1 MKCLYYLAPTL
12 DSTHGISDDLHEV
25 GVKDFFVHVISRD
38 EAGLKQQHIHSS
50 NYLETLD
57 VVRDGLIGGLAGLV
71 VGLLGVWAIDYF
83 DPFGIEVPTLVY
95 VALVGVATL
104 FGTWEGGL
112 IGIGN
117 ENRKL
122 AKFHDDIAAGKF
134 LILIYALKS
143 PGSGGPE
150 DDARAA
156 SRSGTGGGRQS
167 LHQPVQFDQAGCC
180 GRPGRPTPAEGIGH
194 GDSHRN
200 RAAGDRNRR
209 VPFPQPLV
217 VHADRLQLGRNGRH
231 RQPHV
236 LGVRSGLR
244 RSQPVHGLRDRALP
258 APQGAGA
265 PGGIRAGIQEAR
277 VVADRAHLGR
287 RHRDAGARPGRL
299 GQVRHRARRRESRRG
314 ARPAVVVE
322 LPAAGPRRRARRD
335 RCSR

>member
-134 LILIYALKS
+134 LILIYALKVREAAVRKMMRERH
-143 PGSGGPE
+143 PE
-150 DDARAA
+150 AELAA
-156 SRSGTGGGRQS
+156 
-167 LHQPVQFDQAGCC
+167 V
-180 GRPGRPTPAEGIGH
+180 
-194 GDSHRN
+194 DSHYINPFSSIKRV
-200 RAAGDRNRR
+200 AADDPGDR
-209 VPFPQPLV
+209 L
-217 VHADRLQLGRNGRH
+217 LQK
-231 RQPHV
+231 
-236 LGVRSGLR
+236 
-244 RSQPVHGLRDRALP
+244 
-258 APQGAGA
+258 
-265 PGGIRAGIQEAR
+265 E
-277 VVADRAHLGR
+277 
-287 RHRDAGARPGRL
+287 
-299 GQVRHRARRRESRRG
+299 
-314 ARPAVVVE
+314 
-322 LPAAGPRRRARRD
+322 
-335 RCSR
+335 